1 MTAKPRILITRATF
15 EDVVAKLRER
25 FEVEDNQ
32 KEDIP
37 LVGDELKRRLA
48 DKDGILSTGSDRID
62 AAALDAAPHLKAVCN
77 NAVGYNNLDLP
88 ACTERGI
95 LATNTPRVLD
105 DTTADT
111 TWALLMASAR
121 RITEAERWLRAGKW
135 IEGWKHNRL
144 LGQDVHHATLG
155 IVGMGRIGQAIAR
168 RAKGFSMRVLYH
180 NRSRAPGKVER
191 ELGAKYVSLEKLLKQ
206 SDFVSLNLPYSKEA
220 HHLIGARELS
230 LMKPTAVIVNA
241 ARGGIIDDAALVQAL
256 SEKRIAA
263 AGLDVFEGEPRFNP
277 GFLELDN
284 VALIPHIG
292 SATLATRMKMNLLAV
307 KNLTAV
313 LSGRRPPNLL
323 NPEAW
328 TRRRR

>member
-1 MTAKPRILITRATF
+1 MKPKILLTRATF
-15 EDVVAKLRER
+15 GDVVDRLRER

-32 KEDIP
+32 EDDTP

-48 DKDGILSTGSDRID
+48 DREGVLSTGSDRID
-62 AAALDAAPHLKAVCN
+62 AGVLDAAPRLRAVCN
-77 NAVGYNNLDLP
+77 VAVGYNNIDLA
-88 ACTERGI
+88 ACSERGI
-95 LATNTPRVLD
+95 LATNTPEVLD

-111 TWALLMASAR
+111 TWALIMAAAR
-121 RITEAERWLRAGKW
+121 RITEAERWLRGGNW
-135 IEGWKHNRL
+135 IQGWRYDRL

-168 RAKGFSMRVLYH
+168 RARGFSMRILYH
-180 NRSRAPGKVER
+180 NRRRAPKAVEK
-191 ELGAKYVSLEKLLKQ
+191 ETGAKYAGLDKLLRE

-220 HHLIGARELS
+220 HHLVGARELA

-256 SEKRIAA
+256 KEKRIAA
-263 AGLDVFEGEPRFNP
+263 AGLDVFEGEPKFNP

-292 SATLATRMKMNLLAV
+292 SATRATRMKMNLLAV
-307 KNLTAV
+307 KNLTAA
-313 LSGRRPPNLL
+313 LTGRRPPSLL

-328 TRRRR
+328 AKRRR

>member
-1 MTAKPRILITRATF
+1 MKPHILVTRATF
-15 EDVVAKLRER
+15 GEVIETLRER
-25 FEVEDNQ
+25 FDVEDNQ
-32 KEDIP
+32 RDDTP
-37 LVGDELKRRLA
+37 WAGDELKRRLA
-48 DKDGILSTGSDRID
+48 DKDGLLSTGSDRID
-62 AAALDAAPHLKAVCN
+62 AAILDGAPRLKAVCN
-77 NAVGYNNLDLP
+77 VAVGYNNIDLA

-95 LATNTPRVLD
+95 LATNTPEVLD

-111 TWALLMASAR
+111 TWALIMAAAR
-121 RITEAERWLRAGKW
+121 RITEAERWLRGGNW
-135 IEGWKHNRL
+135 IQGWKYDRL

-180 NRSRAPGKVER
+180 NRSRAPAKVER
-191 ELGAKYVSLEKLLKQ
+191 ELGARYVSLERLLKQ

-256 SEKRIAA
+256 EERRIAA
-263 AGLDVFEGEPRFNP
+263 AGLDVFEGEPKFNP

-292 SATLATRMKMNLLAV
+292 SATRATRMKMNLLAV
-307 KNLTAV
+307 KNLIAA
-313 LSGRRPPNLL
+313 LAGKRPPNLL
-323 NPEAW
+323 NSEAW